1 MRYGSDS
8 ITWNAKR
15 ETEYWSQAESFKFIL
30 WHKEGER
37 LEYAIKSKGSVITRK
52 RACSYTD
59 TFFFDCS
66 QTRRGNTG
74 EKTVVDT
81 IYVLENKCTELLSQ
95 NFSDQIFYT
104 ELATRSVVL

>member
-1 MRYGSDS
+1 MPL
-8 ITWNAKR
+8 
-15 ETEYWSQAESFKFIL
+15 SQRICNN
-30 WHKEGER
+30 KE
-37 LEYAIKSKGSVITRK
+37 

-81 IYVLENKCTELLSQ
+81 VYVLENRFTELLPQ

-104 ELATRSVVL
+104 ELATHSLVLFKKKSQCTNLIDKIYFTFFFF